1 MIIPILMLFIIY
13 EVIAIFYYK
22 SKGEEEKADQATNST
37 IWFVVAL
44 VALAAVSIVSAML
57 TQSTGVEQGYAY

>member
-1 MIIPILMLFIIY
+1 MIIPILILFIIY

-22 SKGEEEKADQATNST
+22 SKGEEEKADQAINST

-44 VALAAVSIVSAML
+44 LAVEVISVMLIQSIGL
-57 TQSTGVEQGYAY
+57 EQGYAY